1 MCLLYPS
8 ILIFPLVFVLVNYF
22 LLSFFP
28 PLFLLFLVCFGNV
41 YDFVFVL
48 VLFLFVVCTCI
59 LCLLLCLTIVNFFKC
74 SFIDVSCGVTE
85 IN

>member
-22 LLSFFP
+22 LLSFSP

-48 VLFLFVVCTCI
+48 VLFLFLFVSFCCMHLHFVFIVVSNHCE
-59 LCLLLCLTIVNFFKC
+59 FFQM
-74 SFIDVSCGVTE
+74 FFH
-85 IN
+85 